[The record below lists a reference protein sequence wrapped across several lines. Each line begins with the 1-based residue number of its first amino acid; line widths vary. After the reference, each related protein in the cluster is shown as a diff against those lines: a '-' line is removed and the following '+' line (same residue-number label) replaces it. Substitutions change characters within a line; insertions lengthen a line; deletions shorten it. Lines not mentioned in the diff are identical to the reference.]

1 MKTLAIDTSSRQ
13 ASLALFQG
21 DELLATDWLDTSVP
35 TTQVITPTLKR
46 LVDEVGW
53 KPAELQ
59 LVVVA
64 QGPGSFT
71 GLRIGVMTAKTIAYV
86 AGATTIGI
94 NTLQAIATRC
104 NEPVSSLHVI
114 MDAQRHQF
122 FHSHFV
128 RNEYGK
134 YVASEDTQI
143 VDQEAFLANL
153 AAGESITGPGL
164 HKKHVLVPEGVRV
177 VDENY
182 WASTAEAVGRVG
194 ISEFLA
200 GKSDDFWTLNP
211 KYYRKSAAEEKLEAD
226 ASHSS

>member
-1 MKTLAIDTSSRQ
+1 MKTLAIDTSTRQ
-13 ASLALFQG
+13 SSLALFQG
-21 DELLATDWLDTSVP
+21 DQLLATDWLDTTVP

-86 AGATTIGI
+86 AGATTLGV

-114 MDAQRHQF
+114 MDAQRNQF
-122 FHSHFV
+122 FHSHFE

-134 YVASEDTQI
+134 YIPQAETRI
-143 VDQEAFLANL
+143 VDQEAFYASLI
-153 AAGESITGPGL
+153 AGESVTGPGL
-164 HKKHVLVPEGVRV
+164 HNKHAMVPEGVRV
-177 VDENY
+177 LDENY

-194 ISEFLA
+194 IADFLA
-200 GKSDDFWTLNP
+200 GKSDDFWSLNP

-226 ASHSS
+226 AS

>member
-1 MKTLAIDTSSRQ
+1 MKTLAIDTSTRQ

-21 DELLATDWLDTSVP
+21 DELLATEWLDTSLP

-46 LVDEVGW
+46 LVDELGW
-53 KPAELQ
+53 KPVDLQ

-86 AGATTIGI
+86 AGATTIGV

-104 NEPVSSLHVI
+104 NEPVSSLHAI
-114 MDAQRHQF
+114 MDAQRNQF

-134 YVASEDTQI
+134 YAPSEDTRI
-143 VDQEAFLANL
+143 VDQQAFLASL
-153 AAGESITGPGL
+153 TAGESITGPGL
-164 HKKHVLVPEGVRV
+164 HKKHSLVPEGVRV

-194 ISEFLA
+194 ISDFVA
-200 GKSDDFWTLNP
+200 GKSDDFWTLSP
-211 KYYRKSAAEEKLEAD
+211 KYYRKIAAEEKLEAD
-226 ASHSS
+226 ASNSS

>member
-1 MKTLAIDTSSRQ
+1 MKTLAIDTSTRQ
-13 ASLALFQG
+13 SSLALFQG
-21 DELLATDWLDTSVP
+21 DELLATQWLDTAVP
-35 TTQVITPTLKR
+35 TTQVITPTLQH
-46 LVDEVGW
+46 LIDEVGW
-53 KPAELQ
+53 KPTELQ
-59 LVVVA
+59 LVLVA

-86 AGATTIGI
+86 AGATTLGV
-94 NTLQAIATRC
+94 NTLQAITTRC
-104 NEPVSSLHVI
+104 NEPVSSLHVV

-122 FHSHFV
+122 FHSHFE

-134 YVASEDTQI
+134 YVSQADTRI
-143 VDQEAFLANL
+143 VDQEALFASL

-164 HKKHVLVPEGVRV
+164 HKKHALVPEGVRV

-194 ISEFLA
+194 IADFLA

-226 ASHSS
+226 AS

>member
-1 MKTLAIDTSSRQ
+1 MQTVKTLAIDTSTRQ
-13 ASLALFQG
+13 SSLALFQG
-21 DELLATDWLDTSVP
+21 DQLLATDWLDTTVP

-86 AGATTIGI
+86 AGATTLGV

-114 MDAQRHQF
+114 MDAQRNQF
-122 FHSHFV
+122 FHSHFE

-134 YVASEDTQI
+134 YIPQAETRI
-143 VDQEAFLANL
+143 VDQEAFYASLI
-153 AAGESITGPGL
+153 AGESVTGPGL
-164 HKKHVLVPEGVRV
+164 HNKHAMVPEGVRV
-177 VDENY
+177 LDENY

-194 ISEFLA
+194 IADFLA
-200 GKSDDFWTLNP
+200 GKSDDFWSLNP

-226 ASHSS
+226 AS